1 MARSRE
7 PARPADLSPPRRPSK
22 PSPGPELA
30 QSRANGR
37 LARSRPIEG
46 SGRAAVAAAN
56 GSAVSPRPKRPTP
69 TLEIATAFAAAY
81 KDALGSG
88 PGKTT
93 VHLAAPATLVVVH
106 EQTMTAEERSLVA
119 LGEDKRLREGRLILT
134 TALEGRFRS
143 IVEGALGRR
152 TLAFLSGLDTRR
164 DVAVE
169 LFTLEPESAEG
180 ERP

>member
-22 PSPGPELA
+22 PRPGLELG
-30 QSRANGR
+30 QPRANGR
-37 LARSRPIEG
+37 PARSRRIEG
-46 SGRAAVAAAN
+46 PGRAAVAAN
-56 GSAVSPRPKRPTP
+56 GSAVSPQPKWPTP
-69 TLEIATAFAAAY
+69 TLDIATAFAAAY
-81 KDALGSG
+81 KDALGCG

-93 VHLAAPATLVVVH
+93 VHLTPPATLVVVH
-106 EQTMTAEERSLVA
+106 EQTMTAEERSLAA
-119 LGEDKRLREGRLILT
+119 LGEDERLREGRLILT
-134 TALEGRFRS
+134 TALEDRFRS

-169 LFTLEPESAEG
+169 LFTLEPESADG